1 MAATCKFRVPSLG
14 FRVLSS
20 QTRNSELSN
29 SKLIRMEVRKGVE
42 MRFIVGMV
50 IGLVVGWGIDF
61 LRQWRRQ
68 DVKLPERLK
77 DVDTENRFLQTKLAE
92 TERKIEQLQAEL
104 NARSNQVPQRK
115 DRLER
120 IKGIG
125 AVFARRLNAAG
136 IFTFDQL
143 AGLTPEQVEE
153 IIQAQGWQKIE
164 PEKWIAE
171 AKVLAQEVS

>member
-1 MAATCKFRVPSLG
+1 
-14 FRVLSS
+14 
-20 QTRNSELSN
+20 
-29 SKLIRMEVRKGVE
+29 
-42 MRFIVGMV
+42 MRFIMGMI

-68 DVKLPERLK
+68 DGKLPEPLE
-77 DVDTENRFLQTKLAE
+77 DVEAENRFLRTKLAE
-92 TERKIEQLQAEL
+92 VEDALSKMPRSGGVRATERKIEQLQAEL
-104 NARSNQVPQRK
+104 NVHSNQIPQRK

-125 AVFARRLNAAG
+125 AVFARRFNDAG

-143 AGLTPEQVEE
+143 AALTPEQIEE
-153 IIQAQGWQKIE
+153 IVQVEGWQKIE
-164 PEKWIAE
+164 PEQWIAE